1 MHRFIRS
8 EFLKSMQKLV
18 PRLSN
23 NDLVASQK
31 VGIRAQLLNTQK
43 NELVMD
49 FLVERVDNT
58 THVLNAVS
66 PAFTSAFSFAKYILN
81 K

>member
-1 MHRFIRS
+1 
-8 EFLKSMQKLV
+8 MQKLI
-18 PRLSN
+18 PGLTSS
-23 NDLVASQK
+23 DLVDSQK
-31 VGIRAQLLNTQK
+31 VGIRAQLLNTEK

-49 FLVERVDNT
+49 FLVERADNT